1 MRFKASM
8 ALALGLVLTAGS
20 QLAAQSANIVF
31 IDSERLRNEAPGL
44 QAAKAQIQ
52 QEMSKF
58 EAQADSTMAPL
69 QQELQNELQQF
80 QQQQSMMTAEKRQER
95 QQALQQKQQQLQQRG
110 QELQQQAQ
118 TKQNQILQP
127 ALEHINQVI
136 DQIRSE
142 KGYSFILN
150 VASGGVIAADPSLD
164 ITAEVLR
171 RLKGGASQG

>member
-1 MRFKASM
+1 MKFKASM

-20 QLAAQSANIVF
+20 QLAAQSAKIVF

-58 EAQADSTMAPL
+58 EAQADSTLAPL
-69 QQELQNELQQF
+69 QQELQNEVQQF
-80 QQQQSMMTAEKRQER
+80 QQQQSMMTADKRQQT
-95 QQALQQKQQQLQQRG
+95 QQALAQKQQQLQQRG
-110 QELQQQAQ
+110 QQLQQQAQ
-118 TKQNQILQP
+118 AKQNEILQP
-127 ALEHINQVI
+127 ALEHVNEVI
-136 DQIRSE
+136 DQIRQE
-142 KGYSFILN
+142 KGYSFILD

-171 RLKGGASQG
+171 RLKAGSGQG